1 MNKYPEFVHYVKTKF
16 AYTDADIVQIIE
28 HNLVSENKPL
38 GNMSN
43 SELGSFVDHIF
54 SLDWNRW
61 SIIVYVY
68 MYIYVS

>member
-28 HNLVSENKPL
+28 HNLVSENKQL

-54 SLDWNRW
+54 SLD
-61 SIIVYVY
+61 
-68 MYIYVS
+68 